1 MGSFE
6 ETPNEKVVNMSKL
19 NKSYFSFLI
28 PPEVYPGRIGLLL
41 TTLLVLVNIFLD
53 VMESTPMSGSINQV
67 QFWLLSCIGFVSLAV
82 FIYSMIMCTIQFSFL
97 NGIYKNNPK
106 RHIFDNFGLI
116 FVPITFIIHA
126 IIYTV
131 SL

>member
-1 MGSFE
+1 
-6 ETPNEKVVNMSKL
+6 
-19 NKSYFSFLI
+19 
-28 PPEVYPGRIGLLL
+28 
-41 TTLLVLVNIFLD
+41 
-53 VMESTPMSGSINQV
+53 MESTPMSGSINQV

-82 FIYSMIMCTIQFSFL
+82 FIYAMIMFTIQFSFL

-106 RHIFDNFGLI
+106 RHIFDNFGLV
-116 FVPITFIIHA
+116 FVPIAFIIHA